1 MSKSITIN
9 GYTFRLT
16 PALGVAVVGPGL
28 PFNGGFGIQITSD
41 VDNLSLNSVQGLAN
55 IPGVSPEAASALAA
69 ITLSDIAAI
78 KELAVPTP
86 PAPEPPVVTKPEPP
100 KEDPV
105 VKQAEAAAPPAVN
118 TNPATDTPVTA
129 EQAKP
134 ADNLV
139 NDDNPEAV
147 SVNAAGQNIGL
158 SVRDETGALSNLRRN
173 PETGELYNPGNIAR
187 NPASTTNSS
196 QNASV
201 SGALNN
207 NTKRLIT
214 PQPNVLDNFS
224 SYTYQASVYLM
235 TPDQYT
241 SLIRSTKK
249 SINGYYLL
257 FQSGGAPNNSGGF
270 QGALS
275 DQVAATQA
283 DLENEGIGFAPTI
296 PVPPAVG
303 QTSAGRNPAFPL
315 DFYIDSIS
323 MTNLIQGRSTGIA
336 HNVNSLKFTVTE
348 PAGIT
353 LIDRMYQ
360 AVQDASP
367 KGGAGSVNYSAAQYL
382 MVIRWFGYDENGKLI
397 TGGSGANPQAGLTN
411 PDAVIEKFIPFQI
424 NSIGFQVG
432 SRVVT
437 YEFECTPVGQMV
449 AGGTRR
455 GTVPY
460 DVQLS
465 EGTVGGILSGTTV
478 ITSDTS
484 STTPTAG
491 VAQDPANQT
500 AAAQQRTGVT
510 VNSQGRTNNPRA
522 PGNRSAAVQ
531 QSAPPKADAAPSSR
545 KTIKN
550 GLAGA
555 LTEFNQDL
563 TRGARQIYEQADE
576 YEIVFASGAE
586 EIRDAKL
593 TLPGKPEAS
602 QAAMSAPPT
611 ADPKSASTKTGGKD
625 TTIKSISIVAGQP
638 VVQVIDTI
646 IRNSSYVTDQAVTKI
661 DAATNEEVGNS
672 DVKNKTVKW
681 YRINFEAIPK
691 QPYDKLRN
699 DYAYKIRY
707 IISAYT
713 IDKYDSKYFPVGQF
727 RGVHKSYPWWFT
739 GENLSIIDYNEKI
752 SNSYTQLVSGS
763 NPSDSLAETERRKVL
778 ATLREQT
785 TYTYSP
791 RSEQSS
797 QGSRAKGLEVS
808 ANLADSLYSPGD
820 LGNVDVRIVGDP
832 GWIQQGSLAGGV
844 SVEEFNGGSF
854 LPDGTINFDA
864 EQVFFEVNYN
874 RPQDYNVETGLIDG
888 ANDPINKNV
897 TQNISRVFQATE
909 VVSDFRGGKFEQTI
923 KGNLWLIPK
932 PDGSN
937 KAPDVP
943 QPTKTEE
950 RDDGSYNRLENR
962 RFSTPR
968 TTAEQ
973 AVIAKNAPPGQ
984 TNVVGGR
991 LVTNTAGGAAIVHPR
1006 AGRRGTVP
1014 AATAPLPTND
1024 DVANPPWWAKNNTA
1038 PAQTNPVGASSN
1050 GQNVSLLDRILNR
1063 IAGQK
1068 ISQPQKI
1075 AQD

>member
-1 MSKSITIN
+1 MPTVTETFAGASIRAYERGTRVVIEIILPSGRKIFN
-9 GYTFRLT
+9 ADGWSANEWDSQLSDAN
-16 PALGVAVVGPGL
+16 PA
-28 PFNGGFGIQITSD
+28 
-41 VDNLSLNSVQGLAN
+41 
-55 IPGVSPEAASALAA
+55 
-69 ITLSDIAAI
+69 DIAALTSLKGSWNTI
-78 KELAVPTP
+78 QADLRQQVTAP
-86 PAPEPPVVTKPEPP
+86 PPEPPVVTKPEPP

-105 VKQAEAAAPPAVN
+105 VEKAEAAAPPAVN

-134 ADNLV
+134 ADNRV
-139 NDDNPEAV
+139 NDDNPESV

-187 NPASTTNSS
+187 NPASNQTAT
-196 QNASV
+196 AT
-201 SGALNN
+201 GALNN

-241 SLIRSTKK
+241 ALVRSRKK

-257 FQSGGAPNNSGGF
+257 FQSGGAPNNTGGF

-275 DQVAATQA
+275 ESLAATRA
-283 DLENEGIGFAPTI
+283 DLESEGIGLAPTT
-296 PVPPAVG
+296 PTPPGVG
-303 QTSAGRNPAFPL
+303 ATDAGRNPAFPL

-323 MTNLIQGRSTGIA
+323 MTNLIQGKSTGIA
-336 HNVNSLKFTVTE
+336 HNVNSLKFTVVE
-348 PAGIT
+348 PSGIT

-367 KGGAGSVNYSAAQYL
+367 KDGAGSVNYGAAQYL
-382 MVIRWFGYDENGKLI
+382 MVIRWYGYDENGKLI
-397 TGGSGANPQAGLTN
+397 TGGSGADPQAGLTDPN
-411 PDAVIEKFIPFQI
+411 AVIEKFIPFSI

-432 SRVVT
+432 NRLVT

-460 DVQLS
+460 DLQLS
-465 EGTVGGILSGTTV
+465 EGTVGGILAGTTV
-478 ITSDTS
+478 VTSDTS
-484 STTPTAG
+484 STTPAAG
-491 VAQDPANQT
+491 ANAANQT
-500 AAAQQRTGVT
+500 AAVQQRTGVT
-510 VNSQGRTNNPRA
+510 LNSQGRTSDPRA
-522 PGNRSAAVQ
+522 PGGGGAAAAQ
-531 QSAPPKADAAPSSR
+531 KSAPPKADAAPSSR
-545 KTIKN
+545 KVIKN

-555 LTEFNQDL
+555 LTEFNLDL
-563 TRGARQIYEQADE
+563 TRGTRQIYEQADE
-576 YEIVFASGAE
+576 YEIVFANGAE

-593 TLPGKPEAS
+593 VLPGKVEAN
-602 QAAMSAPPT
+602 QAAMAPPPT
-611 ADPKSASTKTGGKD
+611 KDAKSAGTRAGGKD
-625 TTIKSISIVAGQP
+625 TTVKNMSITAGQP
-638 VVQVIDTI
+638 IVQVIDTI
-646 IRNSSYVTDQAVTKI
+646 IRNSSYIQNQALTKI
-661 DAATNEEVGNS
+661 DAATGEELPSS
-672 DVKNKTVKW
+672 DVKNKSVKW
-681 YRINFEAIPK
+681 YRINFEAVPK

-713 IDKYDSKYFPVGQF
+713 IDSYDSKYFPVGQF

-739 GENLSIIDYNEKI
+739 GENRSIIDYNEKI
-752 SNSYTQLVSGS
+752 STSYTQLVSGS
-763 NPSDSLAETERRKVL
+763 NPSNSSAETERRKVL

-797 QGSRAKGLEVS
+797 QGSRTKGLEVS
-808 ANLADSLYSPGD
+808 ANLADSLYSQGD
-820 LGNVDVRIVGDP
+820 LANVDVKIVGDP

-844 SVEEFNGGSF
+844 SVEEFDTGSF
-854 LPDGTINFDA
+854 LPDGTINFDS
-864 EQVFFEVNYN
+864 EQVFFEINYN
-874 RPQDYNVETGLIDG
+874 RPQDYNIDTGLIDG
-888 ANDPINKNV
+888 ANDPINKNI
-897 TQNISRVFQATE
+897 TQNVSRVFLAKE
-909 VVSDFRGGKFEQTI
+909 VVSDFKSGKFEQTV
-923 KGNLWLIPK
+923 KGTLWLIPK

-937 KAPDVP
+937 KAPTALP
-943 QPTKTEE
+943 PTKS
-950 RDDGSYNRLENR
+950 DNREPPKKLV
-962 RFSTPR
+962 T
-968 TTAEQ
+968 TTADQ
-973 AVIAKNAPPGQ
+973 AVVAKNAPPGQ

-991 LVTNTAGGAAIVHPR
+991 LVTNTAGGAAIVHPK

-1014 AATAPLPTND
+1014 AATAPLPAND
-1024 DVANPPWWAKNNTA
+1024 DTKNPPWWAKNNTA
-1038 PAQTNPVGASSN
+1038 PAQKNAVGASSN
-1050 GQNVSLLDRILNR
+1050 GENVSVVDRILNFV
-1063 IAGQK
+1063 AGQK